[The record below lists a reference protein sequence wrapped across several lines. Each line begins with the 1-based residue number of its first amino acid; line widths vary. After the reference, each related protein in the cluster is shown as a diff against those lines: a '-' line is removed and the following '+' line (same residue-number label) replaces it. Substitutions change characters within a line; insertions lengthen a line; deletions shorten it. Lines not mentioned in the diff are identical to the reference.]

1 MREEVLST
9 LLTANNELSRDEP
22 QVAANI
28 GAQLE
33 HMGLSTWSISVRR
46 RIRDAISRIE
56 PKNVIE
62 IGSGI
67 GHLSAWL
74 MDHFESNTSPEIFQM
89 VEEGNRFAVI
99 LTRLKDRYSSVNSK
113 VIVGKTA
120 ILAGETKAW
129 KLSGGIVGEPPL
141 KENADAI
148 IVNSQLDRIAS
159 DIESMLPLMSKNGV
173 LLTVEPIPPVGDR
186 AEDDPEVVGFNKWM
200 ELIKSTTENY
210 HIAFMPIFGGTI
222 VAWLSKD

>member
-120 ILAGETKAW
+120 ILAGETKAR
-129 KLSGGIVGEPPL
+129 KLADGIVGAPPL
-141 KENADAI
+141 KENAEAI

-173 LLTVEPIPPVGDR
+173 LFTVEPIPPVGDR

-200 ELIKSTTENY
+200 ELIKSTTGNLSVI
-210 HIAFMPIFGGTI
+210 HI
-222 VAWLSKD
+222 

>member
-74 MDHFESNTSPEIFQM
+74 MDHFESNQSPEIFQM

-113 VIVGKTA
+113 VIVGDGTK
-120 ILAGETKAW
+120 GEEII
-129 KLSGGIVGEPPL
+129 KLLSETTPI
-141 KENADAI
+141 
-148 IVNSQLDRIAS
+148 QR
-159 DIESMLPLMSKNGV
+159 LPYF
-173 LLTVEPIPPVGDR
+173 I
-186 AEDDPEVVGFNKWM
+186 
-200 ELIKSTTENY
+200 
-210 HIAFMPIFGGTI
+210 
-222 VAWLSKD
+222 